1 MLEPITKQLRYSQR
15 ETDGQRETWEMIVT
29 TQQQTQLNDM
39 PQHEAAGLNL
49 AIWRSLKIFTTLR
62 RQHEDQNDGILTG
75 GSGVVWMKHFVPKG
89 TEHGNICSFGLSVP
103 FLGPIV
109 LSKQHLISHPWRLL
123 EKSGVSLFVLF
134 LLPEEKIPQMFRSV

>member
-15 ETDGQRETWEMIVT
+15 GTDGQREKWEMIVT

-49 AIWRSLKIFTTLR
+49 AIWRSLKIFTILH
-62 RQHEDQNDGILTG
+62 RQHEDQNDGILIG
-75 GSGVVWMKHFVPKG
+75 GSGVVWMKHFVPMG
-89 TEHGNICSFGLSVP
+89 TERDNICSFGLSVP

-123 EKSGVSLFVLF
+123 EKSDVSLFVLF
-134 LLPEEKIPQMFRSV
+134 LLPEEKISQMFRSV